1 MREPDRVSELWRR
14 IEEIA
19 QEKHGLRGYVVLQLN
34 GVSPNTIRLMRL
46 GYVPK
51 QASTRQRIA
60 DALGV
65 SVDELFGSE

>member
-1 MREPDRVSELWRR
+1 MREPERVSALWER
-14 IEEIA
+14 IEELA

-65 SVDELFGSE
+65 SVAELFGSE

>member
-19 QEKHGLRGYVVLQLN
+19 QEKRGLRGYVVLQLN

>member
-1 MREPDRVSELWRR
+1 MREPYRVSEFWQR
-14 IEEIA
+14 IEAIA

-46 GYVPK
+46 GYKPK
-51 QASTRQRIA
+51 QTSTRQRIA